1 MLALKPPPKDDAPE
15 EEIKTSMEW
24 EPEAFKELQN
34 IPAAIRQMVIE
45 MSEDVIS
52 KEGADK
58 VTYERYMKLVEEYAP
73 KDLQNR
79 FDEDADD

>member
-1 MLALKPPPKDDAPE
+1 MIHRWKKSKPAK
-15 EEIKTSMEW
+15 KG
-24 EPEAFKELQN
+24 EPEALKELQD

-79 FDEDADD
+79 FDEDVND

>member
-1 MLALKPPPKDDAPE
+1 
-15 EEIKTSMEW
+15 
-24 EPEAFKELQN
+24 
-34 IPAAIRQMVIE
+34 MVIE

-79 FDEDADD
+79 FDEDANN